1 MNKIYLIGRLVADP
15 ELSTTS
21 SGINS
26 CRFRIAVTRP
36 HSKDESDFFTI
47 QTWRGLADNCSKYL
61 KKGSLCSVCGY
72 LQNYSFEKNGEKR
85 TTTQIIAEEVEF
97 LSLSNKNTSSKV
109 ENRTQ
114 TAFQTELTP
123 ISDDNLPF

>member
-1 MNKIYLIGRLVADP
+1 M
-15 ELSTTS
+15 
-21 SGINS
+21 
-26 CRFRIAVTRP
+26 
-36 HSKDESDFFTI
+36 
-47 QTWRGLADNCSKYL
+47 
-61 KKGSLCSVCGY
+61 CGH

-97 LSLSNKNTSSKV
+97 LSLSTKNTSSKV